1 MVASL
6 GLNVPNSV
14 ADEGFEGNLEEEETN
29 RGI

>member
-14 ADEGFEGNLEEEETN
+14 ADEESEGILEEEETN